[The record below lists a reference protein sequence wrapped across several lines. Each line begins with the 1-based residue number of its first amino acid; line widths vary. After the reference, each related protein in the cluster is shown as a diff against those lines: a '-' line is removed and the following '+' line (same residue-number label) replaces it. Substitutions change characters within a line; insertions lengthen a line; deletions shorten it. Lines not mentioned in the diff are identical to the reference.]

1 MAKNVGDAG
10 KSQVLKKAG
19 SKSCDDEGAYP
30 ISEGFPVWKA
40 CGQIQVTA

>member
-19 SKSCDDEGAYP
+19 SKFCDDEGAYP

-40 CGQIQVTA
+40 CGQIQVIA